1 MSSMRPLSSLVPFVE
16 GDYYVGDDGDDD
28 CDDDDDG
35 DGDDDDDG
43 DGDDDDDGDGEY
55 ALCFLCI
62 FELS

>member
-16 GDYYVGDDGDDD
+16 GGCHDYYVGDDGDDD
-28 CDDDDDG
+28 CDDDD
-35 DGDDDDDG
+35 
-43 DGDDDDDGDGEY
+43 EY